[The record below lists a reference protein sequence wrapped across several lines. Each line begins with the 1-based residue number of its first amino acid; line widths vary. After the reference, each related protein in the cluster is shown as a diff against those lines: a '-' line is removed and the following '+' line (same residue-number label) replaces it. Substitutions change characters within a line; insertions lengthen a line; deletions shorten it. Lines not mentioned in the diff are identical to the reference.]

1 VTEHSPPS
9 SSDRPDAQNP
19 DKVAFARRLRA
30 AIERKGWTLSETARQ
45 TSDVLGR
52 DAKFGRAHV
61 WHYLNARAIPRA
73 RHLDALSQALQ
84 VKPDELLGSTALS
97 HPEAHAGRGASDSP
111 FATHPGADSL
121 STSTTIVHAED
132 YGDGTAFLRVSQRVS
147 WPTALKVM
155 TLLKAPFREDE

>member
-1 VTEHSPPS
+1 MPERSPPS

-45 TSDVLGR
+45 TSDVLGA

-84 VKPDELLGSTALS
+84 VTPHELLGS
-97 HPEAHAGRGASDSP
+97 AGPRPSGNPPGERDEGASGQTDVDS
-111 FATHPGADSL
+111 FATSAS
-121 STSTTIVHAED
+121 IVHAED
-132 YGDGTAFLRVSQRVS
+132 YGDGTAFLRISQRVS

-155 TLLKAPFREDE
+155 TLLKGPFREEE

>member
-1 VTEHSPPS
+1 MTERSSHSTS
-9 SSDRPDAQNP
+9 GRPEPQSP
-19 DKVAFARRLRA
+19 DKAAFARRLRA

-45 TSDVLGR
+45 TSDVLGG

-84 VKPDELLGSTALS
+84 IPPHELLGSTPPSSEQGAERRAEVA
-97 HPEAHAGRGASDSP
+97 PAAAQAGSEPLVS
-111 FATHPGADSL
+111 
-121 STSTTIVHAED
+121 STPVVHAED

-155 TLLKAPFREDE
+155 TLLKAPFQDDK

>member
-1 VTEHSPPS
+1 MS
-9 SSDRPDAQNP
+9 SARPDVESP

-30 AIERKGWTLSETARQ
+30 AIERRGWTLSETARQ
-45 TSDVLGR
+45 TSDVLGA

-84 VKPDELLGSTALS
+84 VKPHELLGSAA
-97 HPEAHAGRGASDSP
+97 PPPAHEVPGQPREPTSPRPPAGAEPAIGATP
-111 FATHPGADSL
+111 V
-121 STSTTIVHAED
+121 VHAED

-155 TLLKAPFREDE
+155 TLLKAPFQEDK